1 MNLRDAFELN
11 EADVQG
17 TEHVSAWHLSL
28 FIQNGGD
35 ASRCLTVLGNY
46 AGGPECFCYDDMRS
60 LEQLVSSWDD
70 HDTPEPWDQIVDSCG
85 TVCDFADLDMGDKV
99 GSIVK
104 TFAGALCLAA
114 LRNLKSLTLPTN
126 DSPSEKTETGRSNFP
141 ETLPIPPPPALPAK
155 SAS

>member
-1 MNLRDAFELN
+1 MNIRDAVELS
-11 EADVQG
+11 EEEVQG

-28 FIQNGGD
+28 FIKNGGD

-46 AGGPECFCYDDMRS
+46 AGDSECFCYDDMRS
-60 LEQLVSSWDD
+60 LEELVPPWDD